1 MWNVPNILTMAR
13 LGLLP
18 VIVALVWPGIEN
30 RHTCFL
36 AALVYAFG
44 GVLDMVDGFIARRF
58 QLVTAFGKFLD
69 PLADKLF
76 YLVTL
81 IALLQLPGPRV
92 PPWVVM
98 IMLTRELAI
107 TGLRG
112 IAVTEGIVIAAGEGG
127 KVKTT
132 FGTVG
137 VVGLL
142 IHYPYVV
149 NYGFFAQNVD
159 FHLAGL
165 WLTYISLFFS
175 ISSALGYVRGFLSAL
190 REKNRL
196 APANGAG

>member
-1 MWNVPNILTMAR
+1 MWNLPNILTMAR

-18 VIVALVWPGIEN
+18 VIVFLIWPGIEN

-36 AALVYAFG
+36 AAVVYAIG
-44 GVLDMVDGFIARRF
+44 GVFDVLDGYIARRF
-58 QLVTAFGKFLD
+58 QLVTVFGKFLD

-107 TGLRG
+107 TGLRA
-112 IAVTEGIVIAAGEGG
+112 IAVNEGIVIAAGEGG

-132 FGTVG
+132 FGTIG
-137 VVGLL
+137 VIGLL
-142 IHYPYVV
+142 IHYPYVI
-149 NYGFFAQNVD
+149 NYGFIAQTVD
-159 FHLAGL
+159 FHVAGL
-165 WLTYISLFFS
+165 WLTYISVLFS
-175 ISSALGYVRGFLSAL
+175 VSSGMGYILGFIKAIALKGTV
-190 REKNRL
+190 E
-196 APANGAG
+196 AGKG